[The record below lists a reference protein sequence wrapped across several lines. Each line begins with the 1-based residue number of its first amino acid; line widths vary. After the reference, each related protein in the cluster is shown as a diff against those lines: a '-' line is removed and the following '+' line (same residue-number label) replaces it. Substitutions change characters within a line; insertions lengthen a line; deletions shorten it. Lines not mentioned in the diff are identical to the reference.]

1 MKRSNSAHDIIELL
15 ISKLFIVLPSMIL
28 FGAAFFLI
36 AKFFIPYQYES
47 YTSMY
52 VKNSNEK
59 TISDNVNINDLNASK
74 SLVETYIE
82 VLSSN
87 AVLNKVGEHLVSST
101 DLDVLSTQ
109 FNVKDGNISTQAIR
123 SCFTM
128 KASNQTEVLKI
139 TARTKDPE
147 ISAKMCNIVGETA
160 PEFLS
165 RIVGAGSVE
174 VIDTAV
180 PNASPVSPNIPF
192 ITLVGVVVGLVVSF
206 GSVYLLERLDNT
218 VTDKDYIAD
227 MFQKPILGT
236 IQHIFVE
243 DDDAKTGKKKKAK
256 YKKGDSRQ
264 LILNEKVPFNYVES
278 YKSIR
283 TNVLFSLGTVNG
295 KVIAVTSS
303 SPDEGK
309 STVAVNLAM
318 AMAQSGKKVLIIDAD
333 LRKPVLHRMFKTENK
348 SGLSTA
354 IIDVTPFASCVK
366 ANVIPNLDLLTS
378 GPTPPNP
385 SELLATP
392 NMRKIIKQ
400 IEGSYDYIIID
411 TPPINVVSDCMVLT
425 DIVSGVLVVLR
436 YKKTTYHDVSEV
448 MNTINLANANMLGF
462 VINDVKPNELRSYY
476 RGYYSYKYGYGSY
489 GGYGYGNNTNGSN
502 SNN

>member
-1 MKRSNSAHDIIELL
+1 M
-15 ISKLFIVLPSMIL
+15 
-28 FGAAFFLI
+28 
-36 AKFFIPYQYES
+36 
-47 YTSMY
+47 
-52 VKNSNEK
+52 
-59 TISDNVNINDLNASK
+59 DL
-74 SLVETYIE
+74 T
-82 VLSSN
+82 
-87 AVLNKVGEHLVSST
+87 
-101 DLDVLSTQ
+101 
-109 FNVKDGNISTQAIR
+109 
-123 SCFTM
+123 
-128 KASNQTEVLKI
+128 
-139 TARTKDPE
+139 
-147 ISAKMCNIVGETA
+147 
-160 PEFLS
+160 
-165 RIVGAGSVE
+165 
-174 VIDTAV
+174 
-180 PNASPVSPNIPF
+180 
-192 ITLVGVVVGLVVSF
+192 
-206 GSVYLLERLDNT
+206 
-218 VTDKDYIAD
+218 
-227 MFQKPILGT
+227 
-236 IQHIFVE
+236 
-243 DDDAKTGKKKKAK
+243 
-256 YKKGDSRQ
+256 
-264 LILNEKVPFNYVES
+264 
-278 YKSIR
+278 
-283 TNVLFSLGTVNG
+283 
-295 KVIAVTSS
+295 
-303 SPDEGK
+303 
-309 STVAVNLAM
+309 
-318 AMAQSGKKVLIIDAD
+318 GKKVLIIDAD

-502 SNN
+502 PNN